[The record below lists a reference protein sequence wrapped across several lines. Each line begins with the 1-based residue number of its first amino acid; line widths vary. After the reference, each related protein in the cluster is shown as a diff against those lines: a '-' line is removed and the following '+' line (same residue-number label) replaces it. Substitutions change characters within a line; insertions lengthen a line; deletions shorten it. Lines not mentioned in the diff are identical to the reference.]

1 MFQSFRNAEQKIKTL
16 DALLKL
22 ELNINKKPIV
32 IEIMDLTQEQK
43 KIIDKRLSNF
53 LLKNCKQTNC
63 NIQQII
69 SLIFIKYF
77 DIIKNIN
84 NL

>member
-22 ELNINKKPIV
+22 ELNTNKKPII

-53 LLKNCKQTNC
+53 LLKNYK
-63 NIQQII
+63 
-69 SLIFIKYF
+69 
-77 DIIKNIN
+77 
-84 NL
+84 

>member
-32 IEIMDLTQEQK
+32 IEIMDLTEEQK

-53 LLKNCKQTNC
+53 LK
-63 NIQQII
+63 I
-69 SLIFIKYF
+69 
-77 DIIKNIN
+77 IN
-84 NL
+84 N

>member
-53 LLKNCKQTNC
+53 LLKNYK
-63 NIQQII
+63 
-69 SLIFIKYF
+69 
-77 DIIKNIN
+77 
-84 NL
+84 

>member
-32 IEIMDLTQEQK
+32 IEIMDLTEEQK

-53 LLKNCKQTNC
+53 LK
-63 NIQQII
+63 II
-69 SLIFIKYF
+69 
-77 DIIKNIN
+77 NR
-84 NL
+84 